1 MIIRNGILST
11 VRSKGKT
18 VLFTL
23 LIFVLTL
30 SLGLGLGLW
39 SYCTLTLQSMDETY
53 TSIAVVEYMGEQYPE
68 EYVADEAAREALHG
82 LGDIAQVPGVE
93 LWETSSWGM
102 ALADGYQRRGS
113 TVPYEDQMVVAV
125 FNLIAKQEKVWG
137 VLPSKDLPDSYLLF
151 LNASNTAVTVKLGN
165 QTWENIPFLDVSSG
179 KVDTEHLPDA
189 YCTMGSR
196 VMLVDETK
204 GMNQDISYLFTQGNY
219 FSYNAETEELSG
231 LYTATTGYIGIV
243 GESLYSYEGKS
254 GVAIQIDPVDSGFSP
269 EKNGRYLLHGEL
281 FDSGSSNRAMAI
293 TDFYEGC
300 EESPWVK
307 FESYDDP
314 VLHEGIFAEY
324 AEKYRMGN
332 NYIRVDASDDIGAL
346 EPFQQGTL
354 YLLDGRFPTPG
365 ELDVC
370 VVGNDIAEELDLKVG
385 DSLPLSM
392 MQATEQDPFALE
404 ETGETQNW
412 TVVGIAN
419 QTEGYEGRVWVSRG
433 QKFPQTALFG
443 YQLGRAVLD
452 NDLAAEAVDQMQSL
466 VPDGV
471 RITLFDQGYS
481 AAAQPLQ
488 AMAST
493 AQGVTFASLVGVVA
507 VLFLFAFLF
516 VGRQQ
521 QAVDVMTSLGT
532 PKGKIRLWLLSGAT
546 LVCGVAVLS
555 GVVISAVS
563 MQLMVR
569 LVLNIAEAFYA
580 ADQRYSNGALG
591 MTKEA
596 EMVQQLP
603 LWPSLVAGL
612 VVFTVALIM
621 CVAFVGQAQRKNTLR
636 RGKTRVRVP
645 KSTTSVA
652 GQGALR
658 FAYLSARR
666 GGWRSLV
673 VPMVALVLSA
683 FLGFLMATAQGWA
696 DQRATL
702 YENTTITGQFTSTN
716 GRQYT
721 GLVLA
726 NPWKIWNSGMLSDM
740 EVNLSYHYWLEEE
753 MPQFANNDYG
763 EDRKEAWIN
772 DQSSMVFLNGLQ
784 VAPEFIYG
792 EVPAITWLEGWDESF
807 LSDPSYHDKAM
818 ESSPWPCVA
827 SERWM
832 KEHNL
837 SLGDEIPVN
846 YEMLNVALPVQIV
859 GCFSPAGGEDNLYLP
874 LSYWCLPPWDTE
886 DQRESVPPT
895 GSFPGCCFT
904 LDSAYHLE
912 EFREYLAQEEY
923 NQPGNNGNNRVTVVL
938 NDHIFNQTVQ
948 ALNRYITLGLILF
961 PVLVLLMGVLGF
973 VVSWLMV
980 NGRRMEFAI
989 MQGMGA
995 PRKLVF
1001 GSFFLEQVGLCLM
1014 GSLVSG
1020 LVISVWSGQPMV
1032 WLAVAVFVLCY
1043 LAGCALAIRTV
1054 GKTNIFALL
1063 TQGD

>member
-39 SYCTLTLQSMDETY
+39 SYCTLTLQSMEETY
-53 TSIAVVEYMGEQYPE
+53 TSIAVVEYMGDQYPE
-68 EYVADEAAREALHG
+68 EYVADEAAREALNQ
-82 LGDIAQVPGVE
+82 LGDIAQIPGVE
-93 LWETSSWGM
+93 LWETTSWGM
-102 ALADGYQRRGS
+102 ALSDGYQRRGS
-113 TVPYEDQMVVAV
+113 TVPYENQMVVAV
-125 FNLIAKQEKVWG
+125 FNLVAKQEQVWG
-137 VLPSKDLPDSYLLF
+137 VLPSNDLPDNYLLF
-151 LNASNTAVTVKLGN
+151 LNANNSAATVKLGSEI
-165 QTWENIPFLDVSSG
+165 WENIPFLDLSTET
-179 KVDTEHLPDA
+179 VDTENLPDI
-189 YCTMGSR
+189 YCTMGTR
-196 VMLVDETK
+196 ITLVDETK
-204 GMNQDISYLFTQGNY
+204 GVNKDISFLFEQGNY

-231 LYTATTGYIGIV
+231 LYMADMGYIGII
-243 GESLYSYEGKS
+243 GENLYSYEGKS
-254 GVAIQIDPVDSGFSP
+254 GVAIQIDPGDSGFVP
-269 EKNGRYLLHGEL
+269 EKDGRYLLHGEI
-281 FDSGSSNRAMAI
+281 FDSGSSNRAMVV

-300 EESPWVK
+300 EASPWVA
-307 FESYDDP
+307 FDSYDDP

-324 AEKYRMGN
+324 AEKYELGN

-346 EPFQQGTL
+346 EPFQQGML
-354 YLLDGRFPTPG
+354 YLLDGRFPAAG
-365 ELDVC
+365 EQGVC
-370 VVGNDIAEELDLKVG
+370 VISNDIAEELDLKVG

-392 MQATEQDPFALE
+392 MQSTQQDPFALE
-404 ETGETQNW
+404 ETGESQTW

-419 QTEGYEGRVWVSRG
+419 QAETYEGRVWVSRG
-433 QKFPQTALFG
+433 QAFPRTSLFG

-452 NDLAAEAVDQMQSL
+452 NDLAVEAVEQMEAL

-488 AMAST
+488 AMEST
-493 AQGVTFASLVGVVA
+493 AQGVTFASLIGVVA

-546 LVCGVAVLS
+546 LVCGVAVLA
-555 GVVISAVS
+555 GMVISAAS
-563 MQLMVR
+563 MQLLVQ
-569 LVLNIAEAFYA
+569 LVLKAAAAFYA

-591 MTKEA
+591 ITKDV
-596 EMVQQLP
+596 EMVHQLP
-603 LWPSLVAGL
+603 LWPSLVAGV
-612 VVFTVALIM
+612 VVFGVALVL

-652 GQGALR
+652 GKGALR

-673 VPMVALVLSA
+673 VPVVSLVLSA

-726 NPWKIWNSGMLSDM
+726 NPWKIWNSGMLSSI
-740 EVNLSYHYWLEEE
+740 EVNVTYHYWLEGE

-763 EDRKEAWIN
+763 ADRKEAWIK

-792 EVPAITWLEGWDESF
+792 EVPSVTWLEGWDESF
-807 LSDPSYHDKAM
+807 LADPSYH
-818 ESSPWPCVA
+818 ENWSQTPWPCVA

-832 KEHNL
+832 KEQNL

-846 YEMLNVALPVQIV
+846 CEMLNGAVPVKIV
-859 GCFSPAGGEDNLYLP
+859 GSFNPAGGEDNLYLP

-886 DQRESVPPT
+886 DQRESIPPS
-895 GSFPGCCFT
+895 GSFPSACFT

-912 EFREYLAQEEY
+912 AFREYLAQEGY
-923 NQPGNNGNNRVTVVL
+923 NPPGSNGSNRVTVVL

-948 ALNRYITLGLILF
+948 ALNRYITLGQILF
-961 PVLVLLMGVLGF
+961 PVLFILMGVLGF

-989 MQGMGA
+989 MRGMGA
-995 PRKLVF
+995 PKKLVF

-1014 GSLVSG
+1014 GSLISG
-1020 LVISVWSGQPMV
+1020 LVVSVWSGQPMV
-1032 WLAVAVFVLCY
+1032 WLAIAVFVLCY
-1043 LAGCALAIRTV
+1043 LAGCALAVRTV

>member
-1 MIIRNGILST
+1 MPEKKTEGVSLRVMPNSYEAEQAVLAAMLLDNEKCSEFLPGLSEDDFYAVAHKKIFKVITELARESGASVDAIAVMSRLNRKGELDAVGGAGAIEALTDSIASTANAQYYFSIVKRDGMLRTMIRRANAIVERAYSDDNVDSVRAFAEAQFFDLGTQTAEGDLQHVSVPMAQLMVRLNDVFSHKKGAEGLRSGFNNLDNLLNGFLPGQIIIVAARPGL
-11 VRSKGKT
+11 GKT
-18 VLFTL
+18 AFALNVVSNVLKN
-23 LIFVLTL
+23 
-30 SLGLGLGLW
+30 
-39 SYCTLTLQSMDETY
+39 DKKK
-53 TSIAVVEYMGEQYPE
+53 
-68 EYVADEAAREALHG
+68 
-82 LGDIAQVPGVE
+82 
-93 LWETSSWGM
+93 
-102 ALADGYQRRGS
+102 
-113 TVPYEDQMVVAV
+113 VVAV
-125 FNLIAKQEKVWG
+125 FNLIAMQEKVWG

-196 VMLVDETK
+196 VILVDETK

-488 AMAST
+488 AMEST

-612 VVFTVALIM
+612 VVSGSS
-621 CVAFVGQAQRKNTLR
+621 VGWVVSE
-636 RGKTRVRVP
+636 G
-645 KSTTSVA
+645 SV
-652 GQGALR
+652 G
-658 FAYLSARR
+658 
-666 GGWRSLV
+666 SL
-673 VPMVALVLSA
+673 
-683 FLGFLMATAQGWA
+683 
-696 DQRATL
+696 
-702 YENTTITGQFTSTN
+702 
-716 GRQYT
+716 
-721 GLVLA
+721 GLVGSEGSVGSVGSEGSVGSVGSVVSSGT
-726 NPWKIWNSGMLSDM
+726 WKISTS
-740 EVNLSYHYWLEEE
+740 
-753 MPQFANNDYG
+753 
-763 EDRKEAWIN
+763 
-772 DQSSMVFLNGLQ
+772 
-784 VAPEFIYG
+784 
-792 EVPAITWLEGWDESF
+792 
-807 LSDPSYHDKAM
+807 
-818 ESSPWPCVA
+818 
-827 SERWM
+827 
-832 KEHNL
+832 
-837 SLGDEIPVN
+837 
-846 YEMLNVALPVQIV
+846 
-859 GCFSPAGGEDNLYLP
+859 
-874 LSYWCLPPWDTE
+874 
-886 DQRESVPPT
+886 
-895 GSFPGCCFT
+895 
-904 LDSAYHLE
+904 
-912 EFREYLAQEEY
+912 
-923 NQPGNNGNNRVTVVL
+923 
-938 NDHIFNQTVQ
+938 
-948 ALNRYITLGLILF
+948 
-961 PVLVLLMGVLGF
+961 
-973 VVSWLMV
+973 
-980 NGRRMEFAI
+980 
-989 MQGMGA
+989 
-995 PRKLVF
+995 
-1001 GSFFLEQVGLCLM
+1001 
-1014 GSLVSG
+1014 
-1020 LVISVWSGQPMV
+1020 
-1032 WLAVAVFVLCY
+1032 
-1043 LAGCALAIRTV
+1043 
-1054 GKTNIFALL
+1054 
-1063 TQGD
+1063 